1 MSDHD
6 DRILVP
12 VNGHRPRKEATPDA
26 LKGDGSPAG
35 PSTTSSAPSTVSAHP
50 PATVSAADDDDLR
63 DPPRIIVTPGQ
74 ATIVGFGI
82 IASLILV
89 LLGRRRGRKG

>member
-6 DRILVP
+6 DRIPVP
-12 VNGHRPRKEATPDA
+12 VNGHRPGKV
-26 LKGDGSPAG
+26 KGPEGSPSVAS
-35 PSTTSSAPSTVSAHP
+35 STASPAASPA
-50 PATVSAADDDDLR
+50 PATAPALDDDELR

-89 LLGRRRGRKG
+89 LVGRRRGRKG